1 MVAVIVALVSLPMS
15 AHAESTSDQI
25 AKTSASIDKIAD
37 QWFQSQQDANDLDS
51 EIAELQQQVT
61 VAQDHADRTAV
72 VARARAL
79 EIYKGS
85 GADFGPVLDTAD
97 ALDSGRR
104 AELLDRANAQS
115 EQAIDDFE
123 SASIDLTKKREELE
137 TRRAAQASVVEQL
150 AAQRAELEQ
159 QLTGLRAQAD
169 REAAAAAQAQQAA
182 AAKANAATPRPAASG
197 SARKPAAATPA
208 PTKPTVAPPPPPSSG
223 THRTP

>member
-1 MVAVIVALVSLPMS
+1 M
-15 AHAESTSDQI
+15 
-25 AKTSASIDKIAD
+25 
-37 QWFQSQQDANDLDS
+37 
-51 EIAELQQQVT
+51 
-61 VAQDHADRTAV
+61 
-72 VARARAL
+72 
-79 EIYKGS
+79 
-85 GADFGPVLDTAD
+85 LDTAD

-223 THRTP
+223 THPHHDDPFLACTRGESRGNYGVVSASGLYHGAYQFAPTTWNTTANHAGRPELIGVLPSTASVYDQDDMAWTLYQWQGKGPWGGRC